1 MNFGDTVILHAV
13 DQALLAVMIVVI
25 MFGMGAGLTLADFRA
40 VFRRRR
46 LVAIGFVSQFGFMP
60 LLAFGLAHV
69 LSLEPY
75 LAIALILIG
84 TLPGGSTSNMFT
96 YFARGNVALSISMTT
111 ASTLAALVMIPLLL
125 NLYTPYFVK
134 QIGVELE
141 NGPEFVIPTA
151 NILVSL
157 LLVLVPVAAGMILRH
172 RSRGWAKAAED
183 TAGFMAMIVILFLI
197 STTMIRHHALV
208 AATPPSVFLAAIT
221 LGLFGFGFGYHAS
234 YFLGAPPM
242 DQRAISL
249 ETGIQNGPVAFAILL
264 LTFPDAAVVNP
275 MLWMTILYSTF
286 IVCSSSIVT
295 LCLRKR
301 GQFDAEV
308 AKNTVVHR
316 RLFGPD
322 YTTRYPD
329 GFLPARIRKDPA
341 QGAFKDG

>member
-1 MNFGDTVILHAV
+1 MNFGDSLILHAI

-25 MFGMGAGLTLADFRA
+25 MFGMGAGLTLADFKA

-46 LVAIGFVSQFGFMP
+46 LVAIGFISQFGFMP
-60 LLAFGLAHV
+60 LLAFGLAHA

-125 NLYTPYFVK
+125 NLYTPQFVK
-134 QIGVELE
+134 QISSGLE

-157 LLVLVPVAAGMILRH
+157 MLVLVPVAAGMILRQ

-183 TAGFMAMIVILFLI
+183 TAGFTAMIVILFLI
-197 STTMIRHHALV
+197 FTTVVRHHGLV
-208 AATPPSVFLAAIT
+208 ATTPARVYLAAIT
-221 LGLFGFGFGYHAS
+221 LGLFGFGFGYLAS
-234 YFLGAPPM
+234 YVWGAPPM

-264 LTFPDAAVVNP
+264 LTFPDPAVVNP

-295 LCLRKR
+295 LYLRKCGR
-301 GQFDAEV
+301 FDAEV

-316 RLFGPD
+316 RLFGSE

-329 GFLPARIRKDPA
+329 GFLPQRICHDPA
-341 QGAFKDG
+341 QGTFEES